1 MGSSV
6 FHGGFSTLIAVLAM
20 APSQVY
26 YFVVFFKTWLL
37 FISFGLLNGMI
48 LQPIILSLFGPVY
61 NSATVVS
68 NAISSDVATEKDQT

>member
-6 FHGGFSTLIAVLAM
+6 FHGGLSTLIAVLAL
-20 APSQVY
+20 ASAQVY
-26 YFVVFFKTWLL
+26 YFVVFFKTWLC

-61 NSATVVS
+61 NSATVA
-68 NAISSDVATEKDQT
+68 NTTFKDGAIDKDQT